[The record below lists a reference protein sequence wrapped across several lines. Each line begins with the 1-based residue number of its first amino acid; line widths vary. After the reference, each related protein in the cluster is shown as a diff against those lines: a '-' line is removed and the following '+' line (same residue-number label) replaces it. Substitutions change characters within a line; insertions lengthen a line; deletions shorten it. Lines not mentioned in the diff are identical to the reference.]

1 MVGQLGYFEALRA
14 NYLEW
19 QGRYTS
25 SSILFLAGY
34 LSPSAFLVWY
44 WLIPTSVILSV
55 GASSY
60 VLMYYLNRFAL
71 ELAFTRRQIFVA
83 SLVHTSIY
91 LVSLDRPSEVVYW
104 FSGSIT
110 YQVANVFFTLLLA
123 VLVRLYFAQSITE
136 KCFFFVTSVAFLLF
150 IVGCNE
156 TILVTTLAMLAFS
169 MFLVWSQ
176 TEKHTGSYRIMLAC
190 LLVIGVIAS
199 LVVILAPG
207 NSLRIQYEENTWGW
221 HKANSVS
228 DLLQAGIR
236 DITWV
241 AISSL
246 RWLLAQ
252 PYHAFGILIGL
263 AWTSRLSWLVQVDI
277 NNPRLLWLSI
287 ISFVLVVAAAF
298 PSFALGILPPERTR
312 ASIYLIFWLSF
323 IPSGVA
329 LMKHYRWELHGRG
342 FKTALKVALVGSILL
357 NPHYVAAV
365 QDFKDAVL
373 YRLQVHERQ
382 MIVNSAVHEGNRDL
396 VVPKLKRVP
405 ATIHV
410 RDLSEDITHYYNR
423 SYALYFGLNSI
434 VAQGDQDT
442 SRLVQQLKEQVRS
455 QINSLAFWK
464 Q

>member
-1 MVGQLGYFEALRA
+1 
-14 NYLEW
+14 
-19 QGRYTS
+19 
-25 SSILFLAGY
+25 
-34 LSPSAFLVWY
+34 
-44 WLIPTSVILSV
+44 
-55 GASSY
+55 
-60 VLMYYLNRFAL
+60 
-71 ELAFTRRQIFVA
+71 
-83 SLVHTSIY
+83 
-91 LVSLDRPSEVVYW
+91 
-104 FSGSIT
+104 
-110 YQVANVFFTLLLA
+110 VANVFFTLLLA
-123 VLVRLYFAQSITE
+123 VLVRLYFAQSISE
-136 KCFFFVTSVAFLLF
+136 KCFFFVTSVAFVLF

-169 MFLVWSQ
+169 MFWVWSQ

-207 NSLRIQYEENTWGW
+207 NSLRIQYEENRWGW

-252 PYHAFGILIGL
+252 PYHAFGILIAL
-263 AWTSRLSWLVQVDI
+263 AWASRLWWRVQADI
-277 NNPRLLWLSI
+277 NNPRLLWLPI

-342 FKTALKVALVGSILL
+342 LNTALKVALVGSILL
-357 NPHYVAAV
+357 NPHHVAAV

-396 VVPKLKRVP
+396 VVPKLMRVP

-410 RDLSEDITHYYNR
+410 RDLSEDTTHYYNR

-442 SRLVQQLKEQVRS
+442 SRLVRQLKEQVHS